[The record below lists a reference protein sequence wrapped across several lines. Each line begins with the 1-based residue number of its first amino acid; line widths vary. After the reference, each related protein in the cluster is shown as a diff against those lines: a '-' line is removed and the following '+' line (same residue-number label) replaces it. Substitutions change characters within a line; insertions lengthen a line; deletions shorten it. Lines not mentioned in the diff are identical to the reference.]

1 MSYVNTIGFIV
12 QDVQH
17 LPNGVNQ
24 ILDHLYLGNFED
36 ARDIENLKSLGM
48 FSLFIFG
55 FFFFLIK
62 K

>member
-1 MSYVNTIGFIV
+1 MSYVNTIAFNV
-12 QDVQH
+12 QDIQH

-36 ARDIENLKSLGM
+36 ARDVENLKSLGM
-48 FSLFIFG
+48 FSFFVFG
-55 FFFFLIK
+55 FFFLIK